1 MQSVSQLYLPSHIAR
16 ASALYGAIGIT
27 AVTLG
32 WFFILGRAMVL
43 AMTLNA
49 VIYERFGTISQAV
62 FALPVLR
69 VLPRKSRWIQRF
81 FDLDTDVGDLDR

>member
-1 MQSVSQLYLPSHIAR
+1 
-16 ASALYGAIGIT
+16 
-27 AVTLG
+27 
-32 WFFILGRAMVL
+32 MVL